1 MYKQDSLKPSPLNPN
16 RDAPNSLG
24 REDTGGNESDA
35 SDSSSGLG
43 INFYDNR
50 RGGRRSVCYDKEEA
64 EQKDYQG
71 IAAVSQVKGPPQG
84 AARRPS
90 GERAKPTHDH
100 LLNPPSAST
109 LLQQTPRL
117 ANFAAKLIPELGKP
131 SSVLLDELIEENLRG
146 QAEDFVR
153 IASRATPV
161 RALSTAG
168 VHSPRS
174 ASRRSVSAPVAQGL
188 GLDVLSGGGGGVV
201 QFMDDDVET
210 LHFQTS
216 RGIIETAPLAPL
228 FESPSSA
235 NPTFESTSTSTSTS
249 KSTST
254 STTQTQIRKLSA
266 NWSSSPH
273 IGSVTGP
280 RYRIQSARELSGKR
294 LGGGAGSGF
303 SPHSSTT
310 KIKNRS
316 SSTSSSS
323 YISNSPSGQGLA
335 IGIPAPAFKNKLR
348 IPIHSKPSPVQ
359 VQKRPDR
366 SSEHRNRGP
375 EWFSPEE
382 RLAITELVFASKLSC
397 EHHVNCRTCIEQQYS
412 YYENNAL
419 PPTMD
424 PDQRQ
429 KIINRNRSLRNIK
442 NELEA
447 LAETGAISD
456 EAYDAIM
463 SHLPQESSL
472 NRAASTQAEAQ
483 APAPVPAPTP
493 SPVPTAAFNALQ
505 VSADPPPPAYTT
517 PALPSREPSA
527 PPPKPKPEIARATA
541 LYRYTEPSDCNFEP
555 GDQIAVHEYMNADWW
570 LGRNLRTGKE
580 GVFPVNYVQVLPA
593 QQQQNMNP
601 YGGAYPNEKMG
612 GGGYPGQYNQHQP
625 QQMGPPPGAGPSNPY
640 DSSVPPMAIAEQ
652 PSDGGKQP
660 GNKGSEMGKKFG
672 KKLGNAAIFGAGATI
687 GGNIVNSIF

>member
-1 MYKQDSLKPSPLNPN
+1 MYKHGSLKPSPLNPN
-16 RDAPNSLG
+16 RDASNNLG

-35 SDSSSGLG
+35 SDSSGGLG

-50 RGGRRSVCYDKEEA
+50 GGGRRSVCYDKEGA
-64 EQKDYQG
+64 EQKDYEG
-71 IAAVSQVKGPPQG
+71 IAAVSQGKGPPQG

-90 GERAKPTHDH
+90 GARAKPTHDH
-100 LLNPPSAST
+100 LLNSPSAST
-109 LLQQTPRL
+109 LPQQTPRL
-117 ANFAAKLIPELGKP
+117 ANFAAKLIPELRKP

-161 RALSTAG
+161 RAMSTAG

-174 ASRRSVSAPVAQGL
+174 ARSVSAPVAHGL
-188 GLDVLSGGGGGVV
+188 GLDGLSGGGGGVV
-201 QFMDDDVET
+201 KFMDDDVET

-216 RGIIETAPLAPL
+216 RGNIETAPLAPL
-228 FESPSSA
+228 LESPSSTYS
-235 NPTFESTSTSTSTS
+235 TFESTTTSKPTSTST
-249 KSTST
+249 TQT
-254 STTQTQIRKLSA
+254 QTQTQTQIRKLSA
-266 NWSSSPH
+266 NWSNSPH
-273 IGSVTGP
+273 ISSATVP
-280 RYRIQSARELSGKR
+280 RHRIQSARELSGNR

-303 SPHSSTT
+303 SPHNSTT
-310 KIKNRS
+310 KSSSRS
-316 SSTSSSS
+316 RSTSSSS

-335 IGIPAPAFKNKLR
+335 IGIPASAFKNKLR
-348 IPIHSKPSPVQ
+348 IPIHSKPSPVR

-366 SSEHRNRGP
+366 NSEHQNRGP

-382 RLAITELVFASKLSC
+382 RLAITELVFASKFSC

-472 NRAASTQAEAQ
+472 NRAASSQAQAQ
-483 APAPVPAPTP
+483 APTPVPAPTP

-517 PALPSREPSA
+517 PASREPSA

-570 LGRNLRTGKE
+570 LGSNLRTGKE
-580 GVFPVNYVQVLPA
+580 GVFPVNYVQILPA
-593 QQQQNMNP
+593 QQQQQNMNP

-612 GGGYPGQYNQHQP
+612 GGGYPGQYNQYQP